1 MTREEQKLINR
12 VRDSL
17 DAIDKKNEAI
27 TDEPA
32 PLNVLSPTRREELRY
47 TSLVLIG
54 AGLKLLENAEGELP
68 PV

>member
-12 VRDSL
+12 VRDNL

>member
-12 VRDSL
+12 VRDIL

-32 PLNVLSPTRREELRY
+32 PLNVLSPTLR
-47 TSLVLIG
+47 
-54 AGLKLLENAEGELP
+54 ELP

>member
-12 VRDSL
+12 VRDIL
-17 DAIDKKNEAI
+17 DAIDKKNEAV